1 MPKDYI
7 VRLVFDRR
15 HRSLAIKRQ
24 GRIIGG
30 ICYRPYHPQRFA
42 EIAFCAISSKEQVK
56 GYGTKLMNQLK
67 NQMQREG
74 IEYFLTYAD
83 NYAIGYFEKSG
94 FSKTISMP
102 KVQWTGYIKDYDGG
116 TLMEGYI
123 HPSFDYLATRE
134 IVNKQKQHV
143 IERCRERTRVSVETL
158 ATVLLARRKEQ
169 ELDLMLLMCSGQTSR
184 TLCTED

>member
-15 HRSLAIKRQ
+15 HKSLAIKKQ

-30 ICYRPYHPQRFA
+30 ICYRPYHEQRFA
-42 EIAFCAISSKEQVK
+42 EIAFCAISSKDQVK

-67 NQMQREG
+67 DQMQKEG
-74 IEYFLTYAD
+74 VEYFLTYAD

-94 FSKTISMP
+94 FSKIISMP
-102 KVQWTGYIKDYDGG
+102 RVQWTGYIKDYDGG

-143 IERCRERTRVSVETL
+143 IERCKERTRVSRSL
-158 ATVLLARRKEQ
+158 ALAFCR
-169 ELDLMLLMCSGQTSR
+169 SHP
-184 TLCTED
+184 